1 MYNPIKMLSVE
12 DLGFGYGSDLTIED
26 IAFDIRGSEVIGIV
40 GPNGS
45 GKTTTMK
52 CLNRIL
58 ESKVGRILVNGT
70 DVRSMTRM
78 EIARN
83 LAYVPQNAG
92 SNMSMPTVFEVVMM
106 GRAPHGMWNQPTED
120 DELVWRELERMELIP
135 LANKRFNELSSGQV
149 QRTLIARALVQE
161 AEILLLDEPTSNLD
175 IRYQIEVMNMV
186 RSIVKERGI
195 SACAIIHDINLAMRY
210 CDRVLL
216 MDDGRIVDFVQF
228 IVGIEAV
235 GGNRCNSLLI
245 RRASVELGVIE
256 LGV

>member
-1 MYNPIKMLSVE
+1 
-12 DLGFGYGSDLTIED
+12 
-26 IAFDIRGSEVIGIV
+26 
-40 GPNGS
+40 
-45 GKTTTMK
+45 
-52 CLNRIL
+52 
-58 ESKVGRILVNGT
+58 
-70 DVRSMTRM
+70 
-78 EIARN
+78 
-83 LAYVPQNAG
+83 
-92 SNMSMPTVFEVVMM
+92 
-106 GRAPHGMWNQPTED
+106 MWNQPTED

-216 MDDGRIVDFVQF
+216 MDDGRIVDFGETTDVLTVGSIRDVF
-228 IVGIEAV
+228 GVETEIVERNGCMNV
-235 GGNRCNSLLI
+235 LYL
-245 RRASVELGVIE
+245 
-256 LGV
+256 